1 MPFTFSHPAIILP
14 LNYLPKNWISLTGL
28 VIGSIVP
35 DFEYFLRMKIQ
46 SDYSHTF
53 LGVLWFDLPF
63 GIILTFLFHNFVK
76 KELFN
81 NLPKELNAR
90 FKIAHELHWN
100 AYFIKKWVV
109 VIASIF
115 IGTLSHLFWD
125 SFTHDSGFFVKKF
138 GELQSTILILG
149 KPVKIL
155 KVLQHSSTII
165 GGFLIAYAIY
175 KLPKSAISKTEI
187 NFKYWVFLTI
197 FTILI
202 FVVRV
207 ICGDNATKIGNVIV
221 SLISALMIGLVF
233 TPILLKRNDG
243 I

>member
-1 MPFTFSHPAIILP
+1 MPFTFSHPAIILT

-53 LGVLWFDLPF
+53 LGLLWFDLPF

-81 NLPKELNAR
+81 NLPKELNSR
-90 FKIAHELHWN
+90 FKIAQELDWN
-100 AYFIKKWVV
+100 SYFIKKWVV

-125 SFTHDSGFFVKKF
+125 SFTHDSGFFVKTF
-138 GELQSTILILG
+138 GELQSTILIIG
-149 KPVKIL
+149 KPVKIS

-187 NFKYWVFLTI
+187 NFKYWVFLAVI
-197 FTILI
+197 TILI
-202 FVVRV
+202 FMVRL
-207 ICGDNATKIGNVIV
+207 ICGDNANKIGNIIV